1 MKLTYVISFI
11 ILYLEIILKTIVLKK
26 IELTD
31 ILYTTF
37 FSIQAIIIINLLCHI
52 FKEKISKGIY
62 IAK

>member
-1 MKLTYVISFI
+1 MKLTYVITFI

-37 FSIQAIIIINLLCHI
+37 FSIQAS
-52 FKEKISKGIY
+52 KTKI
-62 IAK
+62 